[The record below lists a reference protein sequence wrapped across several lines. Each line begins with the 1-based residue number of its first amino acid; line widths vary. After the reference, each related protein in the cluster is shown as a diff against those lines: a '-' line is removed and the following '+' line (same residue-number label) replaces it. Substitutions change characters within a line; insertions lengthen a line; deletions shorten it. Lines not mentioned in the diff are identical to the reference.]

1 MITMPTLI
9 AAVDTSLVGI
19 LLGGLS
25 VLSGV
30 VIHLYKQ
37 VQSNTE
43 AIKADLKECREDRER
58 LWISIKEVA
67 QRKSGEPDA
76 KA

>member
-1 MITMPTLI
+1 MIFTPTLL
-9 AAVDTSLVGI
+9 AAVDTSLVGL

-37 VQSNTE
+37 VEKNTE
-43 AIKADLKECREDRER
+43 AIKADLKECREDREA
-58 LWISIKEVA
+58 LWKAIKINDGKA
-67 QRKSGEPDA
+67 GES
-76 KA
+76 

>member
-1 MITMPTLI
+1 MIFTPTLL
-9 AAVDTSLVGI
+9 AAVDTSLVGL

-37 VQSNTE
+37 VEKNTE

>member
-1 MITMPTLI
+1 MFETPTLI
-9 AAVDTSLVGI
+9 AAVDTSLVGL

-37 VQSNTE
+37 VERNTE
-43 AIKADLKECREDRER
+43 AIKADLKECREDREA
-58 LWISIKEVA
+58 LWKSIKNM
-67 QRKSGEPDA
+67 QTGDDK
-76 KA
+76 